1 MGKKSI
7 FGLDPEKLDKLLS
20 IGTDDVNVSEAEN
33 ATSAQKSEAP
43 SPAAS
48 LDVFIEQPG
57 SCIGRYKLL
66 NMLGE
71 GGMGIVYLAEQEQP
85 IRRQVALKVIKP
97 GMDSKRVIAR
107 FDAERQA
114 LALLD
119 HPNIAHVHDAGTTEN
134 SRPYFVMEYVEGL
147 SITEHCDHYKLTIE
161 DRLNLFLQVCHAVHH
176 AHLKGIIHRDIKP
189 SNILVSIQEDQGV
202 PKIID
207 FGIAKAINR
216 PLSERT
222 LFTEQGQLFGTP
234 EYMSPEQA
242 EMGNQDIDIRTDVYS
257 LGVLL
262 YVLLTGIL
270 PFDSKRFREGGID
283 TIRQVIRDEDPK
295 TPSTRLTSL
304 GEEARKVA
312 ESRSTEVATLA
323 RCLHK
328 ELEWI
333 PLKAMRKERTERYR
347 SVSELSDDIEN
358 YLKGAPLIAGPPST
372 MYRLKKFLG
381 RNRALVTGI
390 SAVLVVLMAGLV
402 VSALFAIGQARA
414 RAETERQARDAQAVN
429 DFLSNDLFWTISP
442 FRAWGREATIRSFLD
457 AISENLQDKFDDRP
471 LIEAS
476 IRHALGTMYQSLT
489 EYKAAGPHLQRAL
502 DIRRERLG
510 DEDPLTLD
518 TMTSIAWL
526 YWQQSRYDEAMPLA
540 FNALQGRRHVLG
552 DEHTNTLISMIVLG
566 AVYCWGQGD
575 YDKAEPLFVQALE
588 VSRRLLGQENR
599 WMVNNMS
606 HLGTLYIYQGRYD
619 KAQPLLLEAV
629 ESMPRL
635 WGPEHPYT
643 ALTMRRLGLLYS
655 AQGHYQKA
663 EPLFFKALKVSRRV
677 LGERHPYTM
686 SSMNDLG
693 LLYVGQGR
701 YDEAETLLRK
711 ALDAGCQV
719 LGEEHQRIL
728 WIRNGLTRLYTKQ
741 GRYDEAEPLLV
752 KAVDIGRRTLGA
764 KHPDTLNA
772 INGLGVLRTKQKRYN
787 DAEPLLLE
795 AVQGR
800 RLKLGDTHPH
810 TLESMN
816 NLIELYEAWG
826 EPEKADEWRAKLPQT
841 EAAEQ

>member
-1 MGKKSI
+1 MSKKSI

-33 ATSAQKSEAP
+33 ATSAQKSDAP

-66 NMLGE
+66 SMLGE
-71 GGMGIVYLAEQEQP
+71 GGMGIVYLAQQEQP
-85 IRRQVALKVIKP
+85 IKRQVALKVIKP

-119 HPNIAHVHDAGTTEN
+119 HSNIAHVHDAGTTEN

-242 EMGNQDIDIRTDVYS
+242 EMGNQDIDVRTDVYS

-283 TIRQVIRDEDPK
+283 TIRQVIREEDPK

-304 GEEARKVA
+304 GEEATKVA
-312 ESRSTEVATLA
+312 ESRSTEAATLA

-347 SVSELSDDIEN
+347 SVSEFADDIEN
-358 YLKGAPLIAGPPST
+358 YLKGTPLIAGPPST
-372 MYRLKKFLG
+372 VYRLKKFLG

-390 SAVLVVLMAGLV
+390 AAVLAVLMAGVV

-414 RAETERQARDAQAVN
+414 RAETERQAMDAQAVN
-429 DFLSNDLFWTISP
+429 DFLSNDLVWIISP
-442 FRAWGREATIRSFLD
+442 FRAWSRDATIRSFLD
-457 AISENLQDKFDDRP
+457 AVSENLEDKFEDRP

-476 IRHALGTMYQSLT
+476 IRHVLGSTYQTLT
-489 EYKAAGPHLQRAL
+489 EYKEAEPHLQRAL

-510 DEDPLTLD
+510 AEHPLTLD
-518 TMTSIAWL
+518 TMTNIAWL
-526 YWQQSRYDEAMPLA
+526 YWQQSRYDEAKPLA
-540 FNALQGRRHVLG
+540 FDVLQGRRHVLG
-552 DEHTNTLISMIVLG
+552 DEHANTLMSMVILG
-566 AVYCWGQGD
+566 WVYCFQGD
-575 YDKAEPLFVQALE
+575 YDKAEPLFFKALE
-588 VSRRLLGQENR
+588 GSRRVLGQEHR
-599 WMVNNMS
+599 WTAIYMS
-606 HLGTLYIYQGRYD
+606 HLGTLYSIQGRYD
-619 KAQPLLLEAV
+619 KAEPLLLEAV
-629 ESMPRL
+629 ESTPRV

-643 ALTMRRLGLLYS
+643 TVTMRRLGLLYA
-655 AQGHYQKA
+655 AQGRYDEA
-663 EPLFFKALKVSRRV
+663 EPLLVDALEVERRV

-686 SSMNDLG
+686 ATMSSLAS
-693 LLYVGQGR
+693 LYVGQGR
-701 YDEAETLLRK
+701 YDEAEPLLRK
-711 ALDAGCQV
+711 ALDAGRQV
-719 LGEEHQRIL
+719 LGSEHHYVL
-728 WIRNGLTRLYTKQ
+728 WFRNRLAGLYTKQ
-741 GRYDEAEPLLV
+741 ERYDEAEPLLV
-752 KAVDIGRRTLGA
+752 KAVDIGRRTLGE
-764 KHPDTLNA
+764 KHPDTLVS
-772 INGLGVLRTKQKRYN
+772 INGLGLLRTKQKRY
-787 DAEPLLLE
+787 DEAEPLLIQALE
-795 AVQGR
+795 GR
-800 RLKLGDTHPH
+800 RLRLGDEHPH
-810 TLESMN
+810 TLESWN
-816 NLIELYEAWG
+816 NLIELYEAWNKT
-826 EPEKADEWRAKLPQT
+826 EKSKEWRAKLPQT
-841 EAAEQ
+841 EAVEE

>member
-33 ATSAQKSEAP
+33 ATSPQKSDDP

-48 LDVFIEQPG
+48 LDAFVEQPG
-57 SCIGRYKLL
+57 TCIGRYKLL

-71 GGMGIVYLAEQEQP
+71 GGMGIVYLAQQELP

-97 GMDSKRVIAR
+97 GMDSARVIAR
-107 FDAERQA
+107 FEAERQA

-189 SNILVSIQEDQGV
+189 SNILVSIREDQGV

-207 FGIAKAINR
+207 FGIAKAISR
-216 PLSERT
+216 PLSEGT

-242 EMGNQDIDIRTDVYS
+242 EMGNLDIDIRTDVYS

-262 YVLLTGIL
+262 YVLLTGVL
-270 PFDSKRFREGGID
+270 PFDPKILREGGID
-283 TIRQVIRDEDPK
+283 TIRQVIREEDPK
-295 TPSTRLTSL
+295 TPCTRLTSL
-304 GEEARKVA
+304 GEEATKVA

-347 SVSELSDDIEN
+347 SVSELADDVEN

-372 MYRLKKFLG
+372 VYRLKKFMG

-390 SAVLVVLMAGLV
+390 VAVLAVLMAGVV
-402 VSALFAIGQARA
+402 VSAVFAIGQARA
-414 RAETERQARDAQAVN
+414 RAETERQAMDAQAVN
-429 DFLSNDLFWTISP
+429 NFLSNDLVWIISP
-442 FRAWGREATIRSFLD
+442 FRAWSRDATIRSFLD
-457 AISENLQDKFDDRP
+457 AVSENLEDKFEDRP

-476 IRHALGTMYQSLT
+476 IRHVLGSTYQTLT
-489 EYKAAGPHLQRAL
+489 EYKEADPHLQRAL

-510 DEDPLTLD
+510 AEHPLTLD
-518 TMTSIAWL
+518 TMTNIAWL
-526 YWQQSRYDEAMPLA
+526 YWQQSRYDEAELLA

-552 DEHTNTLISMIVLG
+552 DEHTNTLMSMIVLG
-566 AVYCWGQGD
+566 AVYWFQGH
-575 YDKAEPLFVQALE
+575 YDKTEPLFFGAME
-588 VSRRLLGQENR
+588 VSRRVLGQEHR
-599 WMVNNMS
+599 WTVVSMS
-606 HLGTLYIYQGRYD
+606 HLGTLYTSQGRYD
-619 KAQPLLLEAV
+619 KAEPLLLEAV
-629 ESMPRL
+629 KSMPRV

-643 ALTMRRLGLLYS
+643 TVTMRRLGFLY
-655 AQGHYQKA
+655 
-663 EPLFFKALKVSRRV
+663 LV
-677 LGERHPYTM
+677 
-686 SSMNDLG
+686 
-693 LLYVGQGR
+693 QGR
-701 YDEAETLLRK
+701 YDEAEPLLVEAEKVDRRVLGEEHTYTMASMNSLGSLYVRQERYDEAEPLLCK
-711 ALDAGCQV
+711 ALDAGSQV
-719 LGEEHQRIL
+719 LGEEHLYLL
-728 WIRNGLTRLYTKQ
+728 WFRNALAGLYTKQ
-741 GRYDEAEPLLV
+741 ERYDEAEPLLV
-752 KAVDIGRRTLGA
+752 KAVDIGCRTLGE
-764 KHPDTLNA
+764 KHPETLGS
-772 INGLGVLRTKQKRYN
+772 INGLGVLRTKQKRY
-787 DAEPLLLE
+787 DEAEPLLIQALE
-795 AVQGR
+795 GR
-800 RLKLGDTHPH
+800 RLRLGDEHPH
-810 TLESMN
+810 TQGSLN
-816 NLIELYEAWG
+816 DLIELYKAWNK
-826 EPEKADEWRAKLPQT
+826 PEKADQWRAKLPQT
-841 EAAEQ
+841 EATIE